1 MRRLLLAGVLLAIVF
16 LVVARS
22 FTERWP
28 YVVSLRPAPTRWLS
42 EEPHGCSPVPA
53 GTLASP
59 AGEVRASDYLLGP
72 PDHVRVDL
80 AGGPR
85 WLEAPAPVT
94 PAERALL
101 TGLAE
106 GAGCVLVRP
115 FASGRQVVVDVDE
128 GIYVVDLDRRRVRL
142 LDPRAAMLENCR
154 MSADRE
160 TFECAIDLTFGSARF
175 DAEGRELEGTYTPHW
190 MR

>member
-1 MRRLLLAGVLLAIVF
+1 MSDTAARPTFGRGRGRSHVAPGMRRLLLAGVLLAIIF

-28 YVVSLRPAPTRWLS
+28 YVVSLSPAPTRWLS

-53 GTLASP
+53 GTLAPP

-85 WLEAPAPVT
+85 RLEAPAPVT
-94 PAERALL
+94 GVSLSVTRLTAPPSASVPKRAG
-101 TGLAE
+101 TT
-106 GAGCVLVRP
+106 
-115 FASGRQVVVDVDE
+115 
-128 GIYVVDLDRRRVRL
+128 
-142 LDPRAAMLENCR
+142 PR
-154 MSADRE
+154 
-160 TFECAIDLTFGSARF
+160 
-175 DAEGRELEGTYTPHW
+175 
-190 MR
+190 